1 MTMALS
7 REEKKKEVNDLIL
20 TLSHDYTQIIPREVI
35 AEHNSINWGN
45 NGIGSRWVGGR
56 FNYSIV
62 YGNKHVKTYSESL
75 DDKVPDEVLAA
86 FQTTI
91 RGNSAAG
98 IFVHSVREN
107 IITRPIN
114 KKIDAEIKKS
124 SCVVCGTRSDIITDH
139 KNDMY
144 NDTDVLDTKT
154 QEMDDFQPLC
164 NHCNLQKRQI
174 FRDETTNGRIYSA
187 KNMQQY
193 KMYPFE
199 FPWEKKAF
207 DLNDITCKKDTYW
220 YDPVEFNQKISD
232 YMPYKLLVVDEIK
245 RQVRAKTIKEY

>member
-1 MTMALS
+1 MCITNIHNNNNCLLSPTTMTMALS

-124 SCVVCGTRSDIITDH
+124 SCVVCGTRRH
-139 KNDMY
+139 HHRP
-144 NDTDVLDTKT
+144 
-154 QEMDDFQPLC
+154 QERYVQRHRCP
-164 NHCNLQKRQI
+164 
-174 FRDETTNGRIYSA
+174 
-187 KNMQQY
+187 
-193 KMYPFE
+193 
-199 FPWEKKAF
+199 
-207 DLNDITCKKDTYW
+207 
-220 YDPVEFNQKISD
+220 
-232 YMPYKLLVVDEIK
+232 
-245 RQVRAKTIKEY
+245 